1 MFGYVT
7 PCKMEMKI
15 KDYEKFKAYYCGLCR
30 SIKSN
35 FGNLPRVTLNFD
47 MTFLAILLDS
57 LSDSKYNFIE
67 FKCLVHPL
75 KKRLM
80 INNNEALDYA
90 AFCNITLAYY
100 KLMDDAQDNKTIKSK
115 VSSMFLKNYLPKPN
129 RLANSNPLENNTAT
143 YNKLAYNEVMDY
155 TKDKIQLLN
164 TFEAHNKDMS
174 IDEHLSIDELSD
186 VFADLTGFIISF
198 YYKEAPFKEDLY
210 WLGYNLGKWIYII
223 DAYDDLEKDMK
234 NNEFNAINSLINN
247 DKLDFESFSTL
258 VKPRI
263 DFLLSTCAQQ
273 CLKHLNNLP
282 LIKNEDILYNI
293 LELGLMEKMDKVLNG
308 KSDVYNLKGVEY
320 KNDKS
325 L

>member
-35 FGNLPRVTLNFD
+35 FGNLPRLTLNFD

-57 LSDSKYNFIE
+57 LSEKKYNFIK
-67 FKCLVHPL
+67 FKCLIHPL

-100 KLMDDAQDNKTIKSK
+100 KLMDDAYDNKTMKSK
-115 VSSMFLKNYLPKPN
+115 VFSMFLKNYLPKQNYLP
-129 RLANSNPLENNTAT
+129 NNTI
-143 YNKLAYNEVMDY
+143 AYNDVMDY
-155 TKDKIQLLN
+155 TKEKIILLN
-164 TFEAHNKDMS
+164 TLEVSHNDMS
-174 IDEHLSIDELSD
+174 IDEHLSIDELSH

-198 YYKEAPFKEDLY
+198 YYKDSSFKEDLY

-234 NNEFNAINSLINN
+234 SNSFNAINSLINI
-247 DKLDFESFSTL
+247 DKLDFKSFSTSI
-258 VKPRI
+258 KPRI
-263 DFLLSTCAQQ
+263 DFILSTCAEQ
-273 CLKHLNNLP
+273 CLKHLNSLP
-282 LIKNEDILYNI
+282 LIKNENILYNI
-293 LELGLMEKMDKVLNG
+293 LELGLMEKMDKVFNG
-308 KSDVYNLKGVEY
+308 KCNVDNLKGVEY

>member
-15 KDYEKFKAYYCGLCR
+15 KDYEKFKAYYCGLCN
-30 SIKSN
+30 SIKDN
-35 FGNLPRVTLNFD
+35 FGNLPRLTLNYD
-47 MTFLAILLDS
+47 MTFLAVLLDA
-57 LSDSKYNFIE
+57 LSENKYNFIK
-67 FKCLVHPL
+67 FKCMMHPL
-75 KKRLM
+75 KKRIM
-80 INNNEALDYA
+80 INNNKAIDYA

-100 KLMDDAQDNKTIKSK
+100 KIMDDVQDNKTMKSK
-115 VSSMFLKNYLPKPN
+115 VFSIFLKNYLSK
-129 RLANSNPLENNTAT
+129 SEV
-143 YNKLAYNEVMDY
+143 AYNDVMKY
-155 TKDKIQLLN
+155 TKEKILLLN
-164 TFEAHNKDMS
+164 TLEANHKDSS
-174 IDEHLSIDELSD
+174 IDEQLSIDELSH

-234 NNEFNAINSLINN
+234 NNEFNAINSLINI
-247 DKLDFESFSTL
+247 DKLDFESFSVL

-293 LELGLMEKMDKVLNG
+293 LELGLMEKMDTVFNG
-308 KSDVYNLKGVEY
+308 KIS
-320 KNDKS
+320 
-325 L
+325 